1 MFFMNQTQ
9 SIPKK
14 MSSKLYLVVAFVL
27 ASVFQMNAQA
37 DSLKTDTPIQ
47 DEFSALIQ
55 ESNNYQGY
63 KVVDYDKLIELR
75 NTTRNYISELKE
87 EIIIQKN
94 TVDQQNDEIQKLKSD
109 LQSTQE
115 DLKRVSEEKDAL
127 MFLGMP
133 FSKGGYKSMM
143 WGIVAALVVILLI
156 LFFRFKSSNAATKDA
171 QQKLSETE
179 KEFDAYRTKAL
190 EKEQRLGRML
200 QDEKNK
206 ASGNV

>member
-1 MFFMNQTQ
+1 MNQTKINPQ
-9 SIPKK
+9 E
-14 MSSKLYLVVAFVL
+14 MSNKIYIAAVFVL
-27 ASVFQMNAQA
+27 VSVFQMNAQT
-37 DSLKTDTPIQ
+37 DSLKTETPIQ

-75 NTTRNYISELKE
+75 NTTRNYITELKE
-87 EIIIQKN
+87 EIIVHKN
-94 TVDQQNDEIQKLKSD
+94 TVDQQNDEIEKLKSE

-133 FSKGGYKSMM
+133 FSKGGYKAMM
-143 WGIVAALVVILLI
+143 WGLVAALVAILLI
-156 LFFRFKSSNAATKDA
+156 LFFRYKSSHAATKDA
-171 QQKLSETE
+171 RQKLAETE
-179 KEFDAYRTKAL
+179 KEFDTYRTKAL

-200 QDEKNK
+200 QDERNK
-206 ASGNV
+206 TSGNP

>member
-1 MFFMNQTQ
+1 
-9 SIPKK
+9 
-14 MSSKLYLVVAFVL
+14 MSNKFYIVAAFVI
-27 ASVFQMNAQA
+27 ASVFQMNAQK
-37 DSLKTDTPIQ
+37 DSLKTETPIQ

-87 EIIIQKN
+87 EIIVQKN
-94 TVDQQNDEIQKLKSD
+94 TVDQQNDEIEELKTE

-115 DLKRVSEEKDAL
+115 DLQRVSEEKDAL

-133 FSKGGYKSMM
+133 FTKGAYKTMM
-143 WGIVAALVVILLI
+143 WGIVAALLVILFI
-156 LFFRFKSSNAATKDA
+156 IFFRYKSSHAATKDA
-171 QQKLSETE
+171 QQKLDETE
-179 KEFDAYRTKAL
+179 KEFDIYRTKAL

-200 QDEKNK
+200 QDERNK
-206 ASGNV
+206 TSGNQ

>member
-1 MFFMNQTQ
+1 M
-9 SIPKK
+9 SKK
-14 MSSKLYLVVAFVL
+14 NYIFAVFILV
-27 ASVFQMNAQA
+27 SVFQINAQT

-47 DEFSALIQ
+47 DEFTKLIE

-75 NTTRNYISELKE
+75 NTTRNYITELKE
-87 EIIIQKN
+87 EIIVQKN
-94 TVDQQNDEIQKLKSD
+94 TADQQNDEIQKLKSQ

-115 DLKRVSEEKDAL
+115 DLNRVTEEKDAL

-133 FSKGGYKSMM
+133 FSKGGYKAMM
-143 WGIVAALVVILLI
+143 WGIVAVLVVLLLI
-156 LFFRFKSSNAATKDA
+156 LFFRYKSSHASTRDA
-171 QQKLSETE
+171 KQKLQETE

-200 QDEKNK
+200 QDERNK
-206 ASGNV
+206 AGGN

>member
-1 MFFMNQTQ
+1 MNQK
-9 SIPKK
+9 SIPKE
-14 MSSKLYLVVAFVL
+14 MSNKFYIVAAFVI
-27 ASVFQMNAQA
+27 ASVFQMNAQT
-37 DSLKTDTPIQ
+37 DSLKTETPIQ

-75 NTTRNYISELKE
+75 NTTRNYITELKE
-87 EIIIQKN
+87 EIIVHKN
-94 TVDQQNDEIQKLKSD
+94 TLDQQKEEISKLKSE
-109 LQSTQE
+109 LESTKE

-133 FSKGGYKSMM
+133 FSKGGYKGMM
-143 WGIVAALVVILLI
+143 WGIVAALVAILLI
-156 LFFRFKSSNAATKDA
+156 LFFRYKSSNAATKDA
-171 QQKLSETE
+171 QQKLDETE

-200 QDEKNK
+200 QDERNK
-206 ASGNV
+206 ASGTS

>member
-1 MFFMNQTQ
+1 MNQTN

-14 MSSKLYLVVAFVL
+14 MSNKIYIVAAIVF
-27 ASVFQMNAQA
+27 ASVFQMNAQT
-37 DSLKTDTPIQ
+37 DSLKTETPIQ

-75 NTTRNYISELKE
+75 NTTRNYITELKE
-87 EIIIQKN
+87 EIIVQKN
-94 TVDQQNDEIQKLKSD
+94 TVDQQNSEIQKLKSE

-115 DLKRVSEEKDAL
+115 DLKKVSEEKDAL

-133 FSKGGYKSMM
+133 FSKGGYKAMM

-156 LFFRFKSSNAATKDA
+156 LFFRFKSSHAATKDA
-171 QQKLSETE
+171 KQKLNETE

-206 ASGNV
+206 ASGNI

>member
-1 MFFMNQTQ
+1 
-9 SIPKK
+9 
-14 MSSKLYLVVAFVL
+14 MSNKFYIVAAFVM
-27 ASVFQMNAQA
+27 ASVFQMNAQN
-37 DSLKTDTPIQ
+37 DSIASTTPIQ

-75 NTTRNYISELKE
+75 NSTRNYISDLKE
-87 EIIIQKN
+87 EIIQHKN
-94 TVDQQNDEIQKLKSD
+94 TLDQQNDEIEKLKSD
-109 LQSTQE
+109 LKTTQD

-133 FSKGGYKSMM
+133 FSKGGYKGMM
-143 WGIVAALVVILLI
+143 WGIVGGLIVILLI

-206 ASGNV
+206 ASGNL

>member
-1 MFFMNQTQ
+1 M
-9 SIPKK
+9 SKK
-14 MSSKLYLVVAFVL
+14 NYIFAVFILV
-27 ASVFQMNAQA
+27 SVFQMNAQT
-37 DSLKTDTPIQ
+37 DSLKTDTPVQ
-47 DEFSALIQ
+47 DEFTKLIE

-75 NTTRNYISELKE
+75 NTTRSYVTELKE
-87 EIIIQKN
+87 EIIVQQN
-94 TVDQQNDEIQKLKSD
+94 TVDQQNDEIEQLKTQ

-133 FSKGGYKSMM
+133 FSKGGYKAMM
-143 WGIVAALVVILLI
+143 WGIVAVLVVILLI
-156 LFFRFKSSNAATKDA
+156 LFFRYKSSHAATRDA
-171 QQKLSETE
+171 KQKLKETE

-200 QDEKNK
+200 QDERNK
-206 ASGNV
+206 SGGNS

>member
-1 MFFMNQTQ
+1 
-9 SIPKK
+9 
-14 MSSKLYLVVAFVL
+14 MSNKIYIAAAFVI
-27 ASVFQMNAQA
+27 ASVFQMNAQT
-37 DSLKTDTPIQ
+37 DSIGTNTPIQ

-75 NTTRNYISELKE
+75 NTTRNYITELKE
-87 EIIIQKN
+87 EIVVQKN

-109 LQSTQE
+109 LAATQE
-115 DLKRVSEEKDAL
+115 DFNRVSEEKDAL
-127 MFLGMP
+127 VFLGMP
-133 FSKGGYKSMM
+133 FTKGAYKTMM
-143 WGIVAALVVILLI
+143 WGIVGVLIALLLI
-156 LFFRFKSSNAATKDA
+156 IFFRYKSSHAATRDA
-171 QQKLSETE
+171 QQKLNETE

-206 ASGNV
+206 ASGTP

>member
-1 MFFMNQTQ
+1 
-9 SIPKK
+9 
-14 MSSKLYLVVAFVL
+14 MSNKIYIAAAFVI
-27 ASVFQMNAQA
+27 ASVFQMNAQT
-37 DSLKTDTPIQ
+37 DSIGTNTPIQ

-75 NTTRNYISELKE
+75 NTTRNYITELKE
-87 EIIIQKN
+87 EIVVQKN

-109 LQSTQE
+109 LAATQE
-115 DLKRVSEEKDAL
+115 DFNRVSEEKDAL
-127 MFLGMP
+127 VFLGMP
-133 FSKGGYKSMM
+133 FTKGAYKTMM
-143 WGIVAALVVILLI
+143 WGIVGVLIALLLI
-156 LFFRFKSSNAATKDA
+156 IFFRYKSSHAATRDA
-171 QQKLSETE
+171 QQKLDETE

-206 ASGNV
+206 ASGTL

>member
-1 MFFMNQTQ
+1 
-9 SIPKK
+9 
-14 MSSKLYLVVAFVL
+14 MSNKFYIVAAFVM
-27 ASVFQMNAQA
+27 ASVFQMNAQN
-37 DSLKTDTPIQ
+37 DSIASTTPIQ

-75 NTTRNYISELKE
+75 NSTRNYISDLKE
-87 EIIIQKN
+87 EIIQHKN
-94 TVDQQNDEIQKLKSD
+94 TLDQQNDEIEKLKSD
-109 LQSTQE
+109 LKTTQD

-133 FSKGGYKSMM
+133 FSKGGYKGMM
-143 WGIVAALVVILLI
+143 WGIVGALIVILLI

-206 ASGNV
+206 ASGNL

>member
-1 MFFMNQTQ
+1 
-9 SIPKK
+9 
-14 MSSKLYLVVAFVL
+14 MSNKIYIAAAFVI
-27 ASVFQMNAQA
+27 ASVFQMNAQT
-37 DSLKTDTPIQ
+37 DSIGTNTPIQ

-75 NTTRNYISELKE
+75 NTTRNYITELKE
-87 EIIIQKN
+87 EIVVQKN

-109 LQSTQE
+109 LAATQE
-115 DLKRVSEEKDAL
+115 DFNRVSEEKDAL
-127 MFLGMP
+127 VFLGMP
-133 FSKGGYKSMM
+133 FTKGAYKTMM
-143 WGIVAALVVILLI
+143 WGIVGVLIALLLI
-156 LFFRFKSSNAATKDA
+156 IFFRYKSSHAATRDA
-171 QQKLSETE
+171 QQKLDETE

-206 ASGNV
+206 ASGTP

>member
-1 MFFMNQTQ
+1 M
-9 SIPKK
+9 SKK
-14 MSSKLYLVVAFVL
+14 NYIFAVFILV
-27 ASVFQMNAQA
+27 SVFQMNAQT

-47 DEFSALIQ
+47 DEFTKLIE

-75 NTTRNYISELKE
+75 NTTRNYITELKE
-87 EIIIQKN
+87 EIIVQKN
-94 TVDQQNDEIQKLKSD
+94 TADQQNDEIQKLKSQ

-115 DLKRVSEEKDAL
+115 ELKRVSEEKDAL

-133 FSKGGYKSMM
+133 FSKGGYKAMM
-143 WGIVAALVVILLI
+143 WGIVAVLVVILLI
-156 LFFRFKSSNAATKDA
+156 LFFRYKSSHASTRDA
-171 QQKLSETE
+171 KQKLKETE

-200 QDEKNK
+200 QDERNK
-206 ASGNV
+206 SGGN